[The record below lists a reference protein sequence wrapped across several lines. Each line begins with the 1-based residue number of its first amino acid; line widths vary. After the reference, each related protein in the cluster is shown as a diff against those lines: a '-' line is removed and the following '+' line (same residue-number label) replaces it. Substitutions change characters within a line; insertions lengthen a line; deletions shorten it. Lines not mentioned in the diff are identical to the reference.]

1 MLVFVFQQGTV
12 VLDSNAKV
20 NVAGSCGMLI
30 LTWNK
35 TRPHYTLSIEFGRPK
50 KLQASGDSSFTWWLS
65 RVTFLAN
72 LTDNPEFPNATG
84 CNIDFDDLIGDMIM
98 VILLMII
105 NIMEI

>member
-20 NVAGSCGMLI
+20 DVTGSCGMLI

-65 RVTFLAN
+65 RVSFLAN

-84 CNIDFDDLIGDMIM
+84 FNIDFDDLIGDMIM